1 MIEDVSLWK
10 EIISSVLIILGVL
23 FMLIAAI
30 GLIRL
35 NDFYIRNSASTKAT
49 TLGLGLILLGIAIYF
64 NEIEVFLELGTIIC
78 FILIIAPLAAHVM
91 ARAAYITG
99 IPFWKD
105 TNLDEAD
112 HLDDAQ

>member
-1 MIEDVSLWK
+1 MIEDSSLLK
-10 EIISSVLIILGVL
+10 EVISSVFIMLGVL

-30 GLIRL
+30 GLIRF

-64 NEIEVFLELGTIIC
+64 NEFDVFLELGTIIC

-99 IPFWKD
+99 IPFWKG

-112 HLDDAQ
+112 PLDEAE

>member
-1 MIEDVSLWK
+1 MTEDVTLWR

-49 TLGLGLILLGIAIYF
+49 TLGLGLILFGIAIYF
-64 NEIEVFLELGTIIC
+64 NDFDVFLEVGTIIC
-78 FILIIAPLAAHVM
+78 FILIIAPLAAHIM

-99 IPFWKD
+99 IPFTKG

-112 HLDDAQ
+112 PLDEAE